1 MELKKPAM
9 AGTMESSDVQI
20 TLRPNPGQGI
30 VVQLQSDVKVTFG
43 DAIEETVRAVL
54 AEFDVRDALVDVK
67 DKGRWTLSSVPGCSV
82 RSAGPPK
89 FSMTGERGIPM
100 AKGELMRTSMY
111 AGGTSPVKMI
121 QAGFY
126 NEDCLVYDLE
136 DSVSAGEKDAARF
149 LVYNAVKYQR
159 PKDKYI
165 LIRVNGIYS
174 KELDEDL
181 EAAVRAQPDAI
192 RIPKVEYDSEV
203 VKIDEKI
210 TAIEKKACLPV
221 GGIQLWCNIESY
233 LGVLNAQ
240 EIATA
245 SPRVAAMALGAED
258 FTASM
263 SAQRTKPG
271 WEIFYARNAIL
282 MACRAAC
289 ISAQDAVFSDINDNE
304 GLEKDLEMTRALG
317 FDGKT
322 CVHPRQIDKVNAC
335 FTPSQKEIRN
345 AQRVLEALEE
355 AARNHTGVCTLD
367 GGMVDKPMELRART
381 TLAKAEAAGIKFGGV
396 VR

>member
-1 MELKKPAM
+1 M
-9 AGTMESSDVQI
+9 AN
-20 TLRPNPGQGI
+20 PN
-30 VVQLQSDVKVTFG
+30 
-43 DAIEETVRAVL
+43 
-54 AEFDVRDALVDVK
+54 
-67 DKGRWTLSSVPGCSV
+67 
-82 RSAGPPK
+82 
-89 FSMTGERGIPM
+89 
-100 AKGELMRTSMY
+100 LMRTSLY

-136 DSVSAGEKDAARF
+136 DSVSADEKDAARF

-159 PKDKYI
+159 PQGKYI

-174 KELDEDL
+174 EYLDEDL

-192 RIPKVEYDSEV
+192 RIPKVEYASEV
-203 VKIDEKI
+203 EKIDAKI
-210 TAIEKKACLPV
+210 TAIEKKAGLPV
-221 GGIQLWCNIESY
+221 GKIQLWCNIESY
-233 LGVLNAQ
+233 QGVLNAR
-240 EIATA
+240 EIAKA

-282 MACRAAC
+282 MACREAG
-289 ISAQDAVFSDINDNE
+289 ISAQDAVFSDINDQD
-304 GLEKDLEMTRALG
+304 GLHRDLEMTRTLG

-322 CVHPRQIDKVNAC
+322 CVHPRQIDEVNAC
-335 FTPSQKEIRN
+335 FTPSPKEIRN

-355 AARNHTGVCTLD
+355 AAQRHTGVCTLD
-367 GGMVDKPMELRART
+367 GGMVDKPMELRARS
-381 TLAKAEAAGIKFGGV
+381 TLAKAQAAGIKIGREF
-396 VR
+396 

>member
-1 MELKKPAM
+1 MSE
-9 AGTMESSDVQI
+9 
-20 TLRPNPGQGI
+20 
-30 VVQLQSDVKVTFG
+30 
-43 DAIEETVRAVL
+43 
-54 AEFDVRDALVDVK
+54 
-67 DKGRWTLSSVPGCSV
+67 
-82 RSAGPPK
+82 
-89 FSMTGERGIPM
+89 
-100 AKGELMRTSMY
+100 AKLMRTSMY

-181 EAAVRAQPDAI
+181 EAAMRAQPDAI
-192 RIPKVEYDSEV
+192 RIPKVEYAEEV
-203 VKIDEKI
+203 QRIDAKM
-210 TAIEKKACLPV
+210 TAIEEKAGLPI
-221 GGIQLWCNIESY
+221 GGVKLWCNIESY
-233 LGVLNAQ
+233 LGVIHAQ

-245 SPRVAAMALGAED
+245 SPRVEAMALGAED

-282 MACRAAC
+282 MACRAAG
-289 ISAQDAVFSDINDNE
+289 ISAQDAVFSDINDAE
-304 GLEKDLEMTRALG
+304 GLQKDLEMTRTLG

-322 CVHPRQIDKVNAC
+322 
-335 FTPSQKEIRN
+335 FT
-345 AQRVLEALEE
+345 
-355 AARNHTGVCTLD
+355 
-367 GGMVDKPMELRART
+367 RARST
-381 TLAKAEAAGIKFGGV
+381 
-396 VR
+396 R

>member
-1 MELKKPAM
+1 METK
-9 AGTMESSDVQI
+9 
-20 TLRPNPGQGI
+20 
-30 VVQLQSDVKVTFG
+30 
-43 DAIEETVRAVL
+43 
-54 AEFDVRDALVDVK
+54 
-67 DKGRWTLSSVPGCSV
+67 
-82 RSAGPPK
+82 
-89 FSMTGERGIPM
+89 
-100 AKGELMRTSMY
+100 LMRTSLY

-159 PKDKYI
+159 PEGKYV
-165 LIRVNGIYS
+165 LIRVNGLYS

-181 EAAVRAQPDAI
+181 EAAVRAEPDAI
-192 RIPKVEYDSEV
+192 RIPKVEYAEEV
-203 VKIDEKI
+203 QRVDAKI
-210 TAIEKKACLPV
+210 TAIEEKAGLPV
-221 GGIQLWCNIESY
+221 GKIRLWCNIESY
-233 LGVLNAQ
+233 LGVLNAR
-240 EIATA
+240 EIAKA

-282 MACRAAC
+282 MACREAG
-289 ISAQDAVFSDINDNE
+289 ISAQDAVFSDINDQE
-304 GLEKDLEMTRALG
+304 GLSKDLEMTRTLG

-335 FTPSQKEIRN
+335 FTPSAKEIKN
-345 AQRVLEALEE
+345 AVRVLEALDE
-355 AARNHTGVCTLD
+355 AAKNHTGVCVLD
-367 GGMVDKPMELRART
+367 GSMVDKPMEIRAKT
-381 TLAKAEAAGIKFGGV
+381 TIAKAEAAGIKVGGI
-396 VR
+396 R

>member
-1 MELKKPAM
+1 
-9 AGTMESSDVQI
+9 
-20 TLRPNPGQGI
+20 
-30 VVQLQSDVKVTFG
+30 
-43 DAIEETVRAVL
+43 
-54 AEFDVRDALVDVK
+54 
-67 DKGRWTLSSVPGCSV
+67 
-82 RSAGPPK
+82 
-89 FSMTGERGIPM
+89 M
-100 AKGELMRTSMY
+100 AKGELMRTSLY

-165 LIRVNGIYS
+165 IIRVNGLYS

-181 EAAVRAQPDAI
+181 EASVRAQPDAI
-192 RIPKVEYDSEV
+192 RLPKVEYANEV
-203 VKIDEKI
+203 KRVDEKI
-210 TAIEKKACLPV
+210 TAIEKKAGLPV
-221 GGIQLWCNIESY
+221 GGVKLWCNIESY
-233 LGVLNAQ
+233 LGVLNAR
-240 EIATA
+240 EIAKA
-245 SPRVAAMALGAED
+245 SLRVEAMALGAED

-282 MACRAAC
+282 MACREAG
-289 ISAQDAVFSDINDNE
+289 ISAQDAVFSDINDQS
-304 GLEKDLEMTRALG
+304 GLEKDLEMTRTLG

-322 CVHPRQIDKVNAC
+322 CVHPRQIDEVNAC
-335 FTPSQKEIRN
+335 FTPSPKEIRN

-367 GGMVDKPMELRART
+367 GGMVDKPMELRARS
-381 TLAKAEAAGIKFGGV
+381 TLAKAEAAGIKTGREG
-396 VR
+396 R

>member
-1 MELKKPAM
+1 MSK
-9 AGTMESSDVQI
+9 T
-20 TLRPNPGQGI
+20 
-30 VVQLQSDVKVTFG
+30 
-43 DAIEETVRAVL
+43 
-54 AEFDVRDALVDVK
+54 
-67 DKGRWTLSSVPGCSV
+67 
-82 RSAGPPK
+82 
-89 FSMTGERGIPM
+89 
-100 AKGELMRTSMY
+100 ELMRTSMY

-159 PKDKYI
+159 PADKYI

-174 KELDEDL
+174 QEIDEDL

-192 RIPKVEYDSEV
+192 RIPKVEYAREV
-203 VKIDEKI
+203 QRIDEKI
-210 TAIEKKACLPV
+210 TAIERKAGLSE
-221 GGIQLWCNIESY
+221 GSIKLWCNIESY
-233 LGVLNAQ
+233 LGVLNAM
-240 EIATA
+240 EIAA
-245 SPRVAAMALGAED
+245 SSPRVVAMALGAED

-271 WEIFYARNAIL
+271 WEVFYARNAIL
-282 MACRAAC
+282 MACRAAG
-289 ISAQDAVFSDINDNE
+289 ISAQDAVFSDINDTE
-304 GLEKDLEMTRALG
+304 GLARDLEMTRALG

-322 CVHPRQIDKVNAC
+322 CVHPRQIDVVNAC
-335 FTPSQKEIRN
+335 FTPSAREIQN

-355 AARNHTGVCTLD
+355 AARNHTGVCVLD

-381 TLAKAEAAGIKFGGV
+381 TIAKAKAVGIKVGGV
-396 VR
+396 KE

>member
-1 MELKKPAM
+1 
-9 AGTMESSDVQI
+9 
-20 TLRPNPGQGI
+20 
-30 VVQLQSDVKVTFG
+30 
-43 DAIEETVRAVL
+43 
-54 AEFDVRDALVDVK
+54 
-67 DKGRWTLSSVPGCSV
+67 
-82 RSAGPPK
+82 
-89 FSMTGERGIPM
+89 M
-100 AKGELMRTSMY
+100 AKGELMRTSLY

-165 LIRVNGIYS
+165 IIRVNGLYS

-181 EAAVRAQPDAI
+181 EASVRAQPDAI
-192 RIPKVEYDSEV
+192 RLPKVEYANEV
-203 VKIDEKI
+203 KRVDEKI
-210 TAIEKKACLPV
+210 TALEKKAGLPV
-221 GGIQLWCNIESY
+221 GGVKLWCNIESY
-233 LGVLNAQ
+233 LGVLNAR
-240 EIATA
+240 EIAKA
-245 SPRVAAMALGAED
+245 SPRVEAMALGAED

-282 MACRAAC
+282 MACREAG
-289 ISAQDAVFSDINDNE
+289 ISAQDAVFSDINDQS
-304 GLEKDLEMTRALG
+304 GLEKDLEMTRTLG

-322 CVHPRQIDKVNAC
+322 CVHPRQIDEVNAC
-335 FTPSQKEIRN
+335 FTPSPKEIRN

-367 GGMVDKPMELRART
+367 GGMVDKPMELRARS
-381 TLAKAEAAGIKFGGV
+381 TLAKAEAAGIKTGREG
-396 VR
+396 R

>member
-1 MELKKPAM
+1 
-9 AGTMESSDVQI
+9 
-20 TLRPNPGQGI
+20 
-30 VVQLQSDVKVTFG
+30 
-43 DAIEETVRAVL
+43 
-54 AEFDVRDALVDVK
+54 
-67 DKGRWTLSSVPGCSV
+67 
-82 RSAGPPK
+82 
-89 FSMTGERGIPM
+89 M
-100 AKGELMRTSMY
+100 AKGELMRTSLY

-165 LIRVNGIYS
+165 VIRVNGLYS

-181 EAAVRAQPDAI
+181 EASVRARPDAI
-192 RIPKVEYDSEV
+192 RLPKVEYANEV
-203 VKIDEKI
+203 KRVDEKI
-210 TAIEKKACLPV
+210 TAIEKKAGLPL
-221 GGIQLWCNIESY
+221 GGIRLWCNIESY
-233 LGVLNAQ
+233 LGVLNAR

-245 SPRVAAMALGAED
+245 SSRVVAMALGAED

-263 SAQRTKPG
+263 SAQRTKSG

-282 MACRAAC
+282 IACREAG
-289 ISAQDAVFSDINDNE
+289 ISAQDAVFSDINDPE
-304 GLEKDLEMTRALG
+304 GLEKDLEMTRVLG

-335 FTPSQKEIRN
+335 FTPSDKEIRN

-367 GGMVDKPMELRART
+367 GGMVDKPMELRARS
-381 TLAKAEAAGIKFGGV
+381 TLAKAEAAGVKMWRE